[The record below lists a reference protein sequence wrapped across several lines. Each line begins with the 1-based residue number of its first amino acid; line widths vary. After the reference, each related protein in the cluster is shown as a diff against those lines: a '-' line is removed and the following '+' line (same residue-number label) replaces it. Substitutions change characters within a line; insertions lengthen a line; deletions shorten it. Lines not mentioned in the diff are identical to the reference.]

1 MGKFWTK
8 DTALLS
14 SYVAGHTVERTTR
27 GRVLSC
33 EQLDRQ
39 DYAGPSSYPSRSGR
53 SKSGTSPRVKR
64 SRSCCSVPT
73 TRDSHRICK
82 AIEAISPI
90 LERRRINRYQEDED
104 SIYQEVK
111 RNLSN
116 ENIRHL
122 KDTLLFTR
130 EDIADKYP
138 EEKQYTNRKE
148 NTDKE
153 LYKNNSNRGIK
164 YKEFYPNINSKDNQ
178 EKYLSRTK
186 KQQDNWVKRSDRNQ
200 VNSDLE
206 PQHMSRPTLTAVRT
220 SNFRIRL
227 YHQLNV
233 VERSSKKPS
242 YLHKSPFIPRS
253 LPTSFANLG
262 GSFGFRR
269 RAKLEFERS
278 KPIAMDTRR
287 TNDGELGDHDRK
299 WPEGPSSRSEG
310 GSGNEDVFALDIE
323 PTSKHRR

>member
-1 MGKFWTK
+1 MGKSCVR

-14 SYVAGHTVERTTR
+14 SSVAGKTVKRTIR

-33 EQLDRQ
+33 EQLDMQ
-39 DYAGPSSYPSRSGR
+39 DYAGPSSFPSRSRRSRSGR
-53 SKSGTSPRVKR
+53 STRVKR
-64 SRSCCSVPT
+64 SRSCVPT
-73 TRDSHRICK
+73 THDSHRVCK

-90 LERRRINRYQEDED
+90 LERRRENRYREVDDSKYQEDE
-104 SIYQEVK
+104 S
-111 RNLSN
+111 NLSN
-116 ENIRHL
+116 ENRHL
-122 KDTLLFTR
+122 KDTLLVARGDF
-130 EDIADKYP
+130 ADKYP

-153 LYKNNSNRGIK
+153 LSKNASNRDIK
-164 YKEFYPNINSKDNQ
+164 YKELDTNKNSIDNLEKDI
-178 EKYLSRTK
+178 SRTK
-186 KQQDNWVKRSDRNQ
+186 KQRDNWVKRSERNQ
-200 VNSDLE
+200 VNNELE
-206 PQHMSRPTLTAVRT
+206 PQHVSRPILTAVRT

-253 LPTSFANLG
+253 LPTSFANLS
-262 GSFGFRR
+262 GSFGFGR
-269 RAKLEFERS
+269 RAELEFERS

-287 TNDGELGDHDRK
+287 TNDSELGDHDRK

-310 GSGNEDVFALDIE
+310 GSDYEDVFALDIE
-323 PTSKHRR
+323 PTSKIKR